1 MSLLER
7 YVEGDHTAVWS
18 EIRAAGAVTPDAEA
32 VATEL
37 MRRVAAN
44 VDTVVG
50 RLRAA
55 GYRFLQGTPHTP
67 PDEED
72 LELNAEAEELVGPLP
87 LALRACLATVGDA
100 CLGGTHP
107 AWGRTAYLFDF
118 AGESVLADP
127 LWLPPA
133 GWLVEE
139 CEMWQEE
146 GSAEFVL
153 EFAPDELHKAN
164 ISGSTHDIELPTD
177 DLDPVLVGVQHRP
190 GITLVD
196 YLRVSLLEWG
206 GFPGFEFEDDVP
218 PLVRELP
225 VGLQPF

>member
-72 LELNAEAEELVGPLP
+72 LELIAEAEELVGPLP
-87 LALRACLATVGDA
+87 LALRASLGTVGDA

-127 LWLPPA
+127 LRLPPA

-146 GSAEFVL
+146 GSAGIVL

-225 VGLQPF
+225 VGLRPF